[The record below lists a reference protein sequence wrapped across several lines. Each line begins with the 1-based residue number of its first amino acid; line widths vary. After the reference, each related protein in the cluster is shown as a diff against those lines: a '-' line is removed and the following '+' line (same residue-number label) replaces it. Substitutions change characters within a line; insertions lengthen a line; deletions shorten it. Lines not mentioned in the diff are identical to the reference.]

1 MILDLLKKYKNIVF
15 CLYLLIFSI
24 IIFLSKFD
32 LEYFFLFISGILVCG
47 FLLYIYCKY
56 IVKSEFSLNFE
67 IIIIISN
74 VIILF
79 DFIKIMIDF
88 NKYKSASEILMIVI
102 PFSMCSIFFAAKFKI
117 NGKLFK

>member
-79 DFIKIMIDF
+79 NFIKIMIDF

-102 PFSMCSIFFAAKFKI
+102 PFSMYSIFFAAKFKI